1 MFSIVLV
8 HAVSLGV
15 HSCLVLLAHSIRFR
29 LFMGGTAA
37 DLENLTLVLAIVP
50 ETVLLKCGVCV
61 FQALLRW
68 IDDEPNDTSRAT
80 PRNSSDHVNLP
91 KPVEAFKD
99 WREWIVKCIAV
110 LEK

>member
-50 ETVLLKCGVCV
+50 ELFC
-61 FQALLRW
+61 
-68 IDDEPNDTSRAT
+68 
-80 PRNSSDHVNLP
+80 
-91 KPVEAFKD
+91 
-99 WREWIVKCIAV
+99 
-110 LEK
+110 